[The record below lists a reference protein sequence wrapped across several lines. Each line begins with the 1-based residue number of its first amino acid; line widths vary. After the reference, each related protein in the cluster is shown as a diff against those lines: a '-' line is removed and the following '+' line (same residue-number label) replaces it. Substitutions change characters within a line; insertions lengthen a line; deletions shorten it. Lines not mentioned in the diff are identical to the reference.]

1 MDWIVTLPDWLKL
14 LVGAIL
20 VVAGVLGG
28 WLLQDTLREPGQR
41 NNIVLRR
48 VGYFWIDRGNETYQ
62 IGAVAKVYN
71 LGSRSTLLR
80 GVSLEA
86 AQPRISA
93 RGAMYLRR
101 LALLAP
107 TAETLSGTLL
117 KDAGE
122 QDFKL
127 LLPIHMEAKIMNMP
141 PSRVDYVGTWNLK
154 LRFGSRNVQP
164 EQSGTFD
171 RLLTQQEWDNLD
183 LQSTNGI
190 PNQITYATVD

>member
-14 LVGAIL
+14 LVGGIL

-71 LGSRSTLLR
+71 LGSRPTLLR

-107 TAETLSGTLL
+107 TAETRKS
-117 KDAGE
+117 
-122 QDFKL
+122 
-127 LLPIHMEAKIMNMP
+127 
-141 PSRVDYVGTWNLK
+141 VV
-154 LRFGSRNVQP
+154 
-164 EQSGTFD
+164 
-171 RLLTQQEWDNLD
+171 
-183 LQSTNGI
+183 
-190 PNQITYATVD
+190 